1 MKRNLILV
9 FLIISYFGFSQQ
21 VLKKITDT
29 NDYTIVDLY
38 SFRNGSDNT
47 TLTGAGNFYSF
58 NSNSQYTFKFTFWDS
73 NITVLVPW
81 MQPTLFFNNPILFP
95 SLLSP
100 ISEVICSTNISFYN
114 YNNGYNGVSNGYEF
128 SSPYN
133 PMVVYPYPFP
143 LINSQVFHQKSDT
156 NGDGGTDCYRYQAN
170 IPKKMTNGNLIPTT
184 TLWCHVD
191 AIKPDY
197 YCSGTSGELCVLQ
210 NSGIYFKFNGTT
222 WVEQTVNWN
231 GNPIA
236 TLQEVCNPLSIDE
249 NQNSNK
255 EISILPNPTRNYI
268 VIKYNESTNENF
280 QYSIL
285 DLTGRIVKNG
295 TTKFSEQINI
305 ESLTSGNYI
314 IKIET
319 ENGEIQ
325 TEKLIKN

>member
-1 MKRNLILV
+1 MKKSLIIV
-9 FLIISYFGFSQQ
+9 FLIISNLGFAQQ

-47 TLTGAGNFYSF
+47 SITGAGNFNGFEYY
-58 NSNSQYTFKFTFWDS
+58 NNNYKITFWDS

-81 MQPTLFFNNPILFP
+81 MQPTLYYNDPIAFPALTSPTSEIICGNNITFLND
-95 SLLSP
+95 
-100 ISEVICSTNISFYN
+100 NIFL
-114 YNNGYNGVSNGYEF
+114 GAFGFEF
-128 SSPYN
+128 SGPLN
-133 PMVVYPYPFP
+133 AMAIYPYPLP
-143 LINSQVFHQKSDT
+143 LLNSKTFCQSADINV
-156 NGDGGTDCYRYQAN
+156 DGYKDCYKFEAH

-184 TLWCHVD
+184 TLWCHVN
-191 AIKPDY
+191 AIRPKF
-197 YCSGTSGELCVLQ
+197 YCSGTSGELCELQ
-210 NSGIYFKFNGTT
+210 SPGIYFKFNGTT
-222 WVEQTVNWN
+222 WVEQTVNWS

-236 TLQEVCNPLSIDE
+236 TLQEVYNPLSIDE
-249 NQNSNK
+249 NQNLNK
-255 EISILPNPTRNYI
+255 KIFIYPNPTRNYI